1 MAVISKG
8 IELYCK
14 SCSGRKFNTETYDTT
29 LGDLLPGLQEIG
41 ELNGLAAS
49 SEREKIEITTLADD
63 KHVYTDGI
71 LTESENDTIDFT
83 FLYEPKLFKFLQGEA
98 NDMASGL
105 YGSKD
110 TWTIQIPTPANIDD
124 TSKAK
129 FSMQAD
135 IVGLKVNSTG
145 VNSALTMSLTL
156 KPVDAIDITSTL

>member
-14 SCSGRKFNTETYDTT
+14 SISGRKLNSETYNET

-63 KHVYTDGI
+63 KHVYAEGI
-71 LTESENDTIDFT
+71 LTESENETIDFT
-83 FLYEPKLFKFLQGEA
+83 FLYEPKLFAYLRGSA
-98 NDMASGL
+98 NDMAIDTGKKS
-105 YGSKD
+105 
-110 TWTIQIPTPANIDD
+110 TWTIQIPTPTELNENGV
-124 TSKAK
+124 TK
-129 FSMQAD
+129 FSMDAD
-135 IVGLKVNSTG
+135 IVGLKVNGTG

-156 KPVDAIDITSTL
+156 KPVDAISITTA

>member
-1 MAVISKG
+1 MAVISRG

-14 SCSGRKFNTETYDTT
+14 SILGNKLSGATFDET
-29 LGDLLPGLQEIG
+29 LGNLLPGLQEIG

-63 KHVYTDGI
+63 KHVYAEGI
-71 LTESENDTIDFT
+71 LTESENETIDFT
-83 FLYEPKLFKFLQGEA
+83 FLYEPKLFKFLQKEA
-98 NDMASGL
+98 EDMASL
-105 YGSKD
+105 AALSKD
-110 TWTIQIPTPANIDD
+110 TWTIQIPTPANVDD

-135 IVGLKVNSTG
+135 IVGLKVNSAG

-156 KPVDAIDITSTL
+156 KPVDAINITTVL

>member
-14 SCSGRKFNTETYDTT
+14 SCSGRKFNTETHDTT

-63 KHVYTDGI
+63 KHVYVDGI

-83 FLYEPKLFKFLQGEA
+83 FLYEPKLFKFLQNEA
-98 NDMASGL
+98 SDMAGGT
-105 YGSKD
+105 YADKAA
-110 TWTIQIPTPANIDD
+110 WTIQIPTPSDLYENGV
-124 TSKAK
+124 TK

-135 IVGLKVNSTG
+135 IVGLKVNGTG

-156 KPVDAIDITSTL
+156 KPVDEISITTGN